1 MNNNYVHISKERKI
15 EGEKNEFDLA
25 DLNAITLSCEMQK
38 KILKTVKEKVD
49 VRKIIPKTK
58 FQKNYT
64 TLERRRT
71 LFF

>member
-1 MNNNYVHISKERKI
+1 MFTVQKK
-15 EGEKNEFDLA
+15 GKQKGKNQFDLA
-25 DLNAITLSCEMQK
+25 YLNAITFSCEMQK
-38 KILKTVKEKVD
+38 EILKTVKEKVD

-71 LFF
+71 LIF

>member
-1 MNNNYVHISKERKI
+1 MNNNYVHSSKERKT
-15 EGEKNEFDLA
+15 EGENQFDLA
-25 DLNAITLSCEMQK
+25 YLNAITLSCEMQK
-38 KILKTVKEKVD
+38 EILKKVKEKVD

-71 LFF
+71 LIF